1 MSLKFV
7 IAAEYINPKSNTTAE
22 YFHDIIQNLC
32 KKGYGVKLIYL
43 NNPENNE
50 ACETLCTI
58 YSNITLEP
66 ILASESTQGI
76 SLSKLNKNLF
86 SSIKIWKKIH
96 SIIKPDDYLLIGT
109 NQFLS

>member
-43 NNPENNE
+43 NNPKNNE

-86 SSIKIWKKIH
+86 FFDKDLEKNS
-96 SIIKPDDYLLIGT
+96 
-109 NQFLS
+109 